1 LTDVRRKCL
10 GLPSKFI
17 EHGSQQL
24 LRSKYRLDGEGI
36 AQEVENF
43 LERDSLTSNVIASKA
58 WQLESVSALR

>member
-43 LERDSLTSNVIASKA
+43 LERDSLPSF
-58 WQLESVSALR
+58 LESVVH